1 MSDLEL
7 LDVIKKEHPK
17 SIRNLSTIM
26 NKDIKVVQPK
36 VSKLAESGLIKL
48 EPGLKNAKRPVVD
61 FNKIVIEI

>member
-1 MSDLEL
+1 
-7 LDVIKKEHPK
+7 
-17 SIRNLSTIM
+17 M